1 MVPPTHPRTTTRP
14 SPRQSRISPEREA
27 QMYAAVIDMLRETGY
42 DALSMEAIATR
53 VRWSKATLY
62 RRFSGKQ
69 ELVAMALRHQSPLR
83 TDTYDTGSLAGDLH
97 AMVDARSDQRLHA
110 DAALLR
116 GVFRA
121 LHTDEELGDALRAVD
136 HDELGA
142 LVSRAVRRGE
152 LAEHHPAIPHLPH
165 LFVSALVAHP
175 LIEGGPANR
184 DFLHRYVDAVILSA
198 LGTEAP
204 PHEA

>member
-1 MVPPTHPRTTTRP
+1 
-14 SPRQSRISPEREA
+14 
-27 QMYAAVIDMLRETGY
+27 MYAAVIDMLRETGY

-69 ELVAMALRHQSPLR
+69 ELVAKALRHQSPLR

-136 HDELGA
+136 HDELDA

-152 LAEHHPAIPHLPH
+152 LAEHHPAILYLPH
-165 LFVSALVAHP
+165 LFVSALVTHP
-175 LIEGGPANR
+175 LIEGGPANQ

-198 LGTEAP
+198 LGTETP